1 MKISRARVFRY
12 ELPLSKPLTT
22 KASTE
27 KTRSGLLLELQSDNH
42 LLAYS
47 EIAPLPGLHV
57 ENLNEATRQL
67 QDFLPCLMGNALTE
81 HEVWHLSTTGIS
93 LFPSVGMGVDLALLQ
108 LWAKLQ
114 GLPLYRYLN
123 CTGGSVIRLRALIDP
138 IHDEDVV
145 KTALAYVLQGYQ
157 TIKLKIGRMPY
168 EEEILMIK
176 KVREAVGRNIEIC
189 LDGNRALDLDHAIAL
204 GKALSCHRIAYI
216 EEPIWDGQRLLE
228 FYRAVQIPLALDETW
243 LEKPLDALLSIK
255 EAIFALVVKPG
266 LVGGMKR
273 FREVFA
279 WMQKEKIIPIV
290 TSAFE
295 SGVGLV
301 LWAQL
306 LVLNHECDVAHGLGT
321 FSWFKEDLLMPPFR
335 AFRGQIDVADLEKN
349 LATFRVQ
356 ESHACQL
363 LFMYENS

>member
-12 ELPLSKPLTT
+12 ELPLAKALTT

-27 KTRSGLLLELQSDNH
+27 KTRTGLLLELQSDH
-42 LLAYS
+42 QLLAYS

-57 ENLNEATRQL
+57 ENLNEATAQL
-67 QDFLPCLMGNALTE
+67 QNFLPCLMKNPLTE
-81 HEVWHLSTTGIS
+81 HDAWSLSTADIA
-93 LFPSVGMGVDLALLQ
+93 LFPSVCMGVDLALLQ
-108 LWAKLQ
+108 LWAQQQ

-123 CTGGSVIRLRALIDP
+123 AAGAGQIRLRALIDP
-138 IHDEDVV
+138 LHEQDVG

-176 KVREAVGRNIEIC
+176 KVREAVGPHIEIC
-189 LDGNRALDLDHAIAL
+189 LDANRSLDLNQAIAL
-204 GKALSCHRIAYI
+204 GKALSHYQIAYI
-216 EEPIWDGQRLLE
+216 EEPTWDVQHLLE
-228 FYRAVQIPLALDETW
+228 FYRAVQIPVALDETW
-243 LEKPLDALLSIK
+243 LEKPLEALLSIK

-266 LVGGMKR
+266 LVGGIKR
-273 FREVFA
+273 LLEVFS
-279 WMQKEKIIPIV
+279 WMQKEGIVPIV

-295 SGVGLV
+295 SGVGLS
-301 LWAQL
+301 LWAHL
-306 LVLNHECDVAHGLGT
+306 LVLNNKNHVAHGLGT
-321 FSWFKEDLLMPPFR
+321 FSWFKEDLLRPPFL
-335 AFRGQIDVADLEKN
+335 AFRGQIDIAELQKN

-363 LFMYENS
+363 LFMCENS